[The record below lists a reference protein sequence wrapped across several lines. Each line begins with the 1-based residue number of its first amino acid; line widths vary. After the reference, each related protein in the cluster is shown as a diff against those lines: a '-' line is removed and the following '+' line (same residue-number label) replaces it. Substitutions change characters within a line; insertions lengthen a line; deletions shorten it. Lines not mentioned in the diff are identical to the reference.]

1 LRSFFFAT
9 TTDHITRREEVDHD
23 ATSFMISFTSRLSR
37 GLFLAVFCLLIQ
49 EGELFAPHRAFASR
63 APSLLKTST
72 DESVNSNVQKEVY
85 VEQASLTTVVLR
97 ISYDGGRFSGW
108 SAANDPKEQVEK
120 WLDTDDTTAVEFPPL
135 LLNTGRK
142 RRRRALKA
150 AGGGAVRSVQGV
162 VQSNLAKIYGN
173 IDPERIVVEGCS
185 RTDKGVHA
193 RSMIAQI
200 YCLSDN
206 KDYSQADSSIP
217 GKRLPHPRNA
227 TDDAFFEP
235 LPMTLSKL
243 SFCLNRMLPADIRV
257 LAIAPTPDA
266 LSAGSDL
273 PFHPTL
279 SSISKTY
286 CYTLSTGPFH
296 DPTQYR
302 RVWHTGDS
310 LCLDKIREACTVL
323 QGRHDFASFQG
334 AARGSDDKRR
344 RLDQNSVCH
353 LSHVSI
359 THTSSWL
366 QTNTYTVTV
375 TGDRFLYKMVRF
387 LVGALVAVGRDQ
399 LTTEDIVHVLES
411 GSRGNMTWECAPS
424 HGLMLHD
431 VHYDDHIDWLVA
443 QS

>member
-1 LRSFFFAT
+1 MFVLA
-9 TTDHITRREEVDHD
+9 
-23 ATSFMISFTSRLSR
+23 SRL
-37 GLFLAVFCLLIQ
+37 GTLLFWSVFCLLIQ
-49 EGELFAPHRAFASR
+49 EGELFTPHRAFISR
-63 APSLLKTST
+63 LVPPSLFKISS
-72 DESVNSNVQKEVY
+72 DENVNVNSNEPNVSA
-85 VEQASLTTVVLR
+85 EQATGNLAFLTTIVLR

-108 SAANDPKEQVEK
+108 SAANDPKEDVNNGS
-120 WLDTDDTTAVEFPPL
+120 DTDTTLEFPPL
-135 LLNTGRK
+135 LVNTGRK

-173 IDPERIVVEGCS
+173 VDPERIVVEGCS

-200 YCLSDN
+200 YCLSQT
-206 KDYSQADSSIP
+206 KDYSQAESSIP
-217 GKRLPHPRNA
+217 GKRLPHPRHA
-227 TDDAFFEP
+227 SDDTFFEP

-257 LAIAPTPDA
+257 LAMAPTPDVV
-266 LSAGSDL
+266 SGNDL

-279 SSISKTY
+279 SSTNKTY
-286 CYTLSTGPFH
+286 CYTLSVGPFH

-302 RVWHTGDS
+302 RDWHTGEI
-310 LCLDKIREACTVL
+310 LCLNNIVEACTVFE
-323 QGRHDFASFQG
+323 GRHNFASFQG
-334 AARGSDDKRR
+334 AARGSDDKRKR
-344 RLDQNSVCH
+344 QDQNSVCD
-353 LSHVSI
+353 LSHVSF

-366 QTNTYTVTV
+366 QTETYTVTV

-387 LVGALVAVGRDQ
+387 LVGALVAVGRNQ
-399 LTTEDIVHVLES
+399 LTPEDIVRVLES
-411 GSRGNMTWECAPS
+411 GNRGNMTWECAPS

-431 VHYDDHIDWLVA
+431 VNYDDHIDWQAA